1 MRPWLMEVNISP
13 SLNTESPLDDM
24 IKTRLMS
31 DTFNMIGLK
40 LNTREG
46 SPEREDDLLGRSSR
60 KPVKMLEK
68 LNANNWLEILSNEDW
83 EILFDAV
90 EEEYRTGHYELIFP
104 LKNNIDKYSKYFE
117 VDRYNNHLLWKYK

>member
-1 MRPWLMEVNISP
+1 MEVNISP